1 MNHLISNSHFA
12 PFPGELDLVIEHLV
26 ELHGLGLACVPICRP
41 TGDSACSAP
50 WHPVPC
56 EAVGKRPLIAG
67 YPAMAEALPPA
78 SELVESVVELFPC
91 DLGIVVPRWA
101 VVVEGDSRDGE
112 REIVALAGAAI
123 ERAPVRE
130 RREGRGRGWLFRIDP
145 ESELPK
151 RVHVGTSNAIDILP
165 PGSIFVIP
173 PSVHRTGHRYN
184 WVPARA
190 PWDVPIS
197 ALPPAL
203 YELAMDGAKEVGQR
217 QVDLGCG
224 EFAPRLSSR
233 VAFLIA
239 SRSDLARLWR
249 GEGKSHGDTSRSGVD
264 YSVATLLDIA
274 GVPLNEIA
282 EAIAARPGAHR
293 ADRNYCVRTALAA
306 SRRGP

>member
-1 MNHLISNSHFA
+1 
-12 PFPGELDLVIEHLV
+12 
-26 ELHGLGLACVPICRP
+26 
-41 TGDSACSAP
+41 
-50 WHPVPC
+50 
-56 EAVGKRPLIAG
+56 
-67 YPAMAEALPPA
+67 MAETLPPA
-78 SELVESVVELFPC
+78 SELVESVVALFPC
-91 DLGIVVPRWA
+91 NLGIVVPRWA
-101 VVVEGDSRDGE
+101 VVVEGDSQEGE
-112 REIVALAGAAI
+112 KEIVALAGAAI
-123 ERAPVRE
+123 DHAPARE
-130 RREGRGRGWLFRIDP
+130 RREGRGRGWLFQIGP
-145 ESELPK
+145 GSEHPK
-151 RVHVGTSNAIDILP
+151 RVRVGTSKAIDILTA
-165 PGSIFVIP
+165 GSVFVVP
-173 PSVHRTGHRYN
+173 PSVHRTGHRFR
-184 WVPARA
+184 WVSGRA
-190 PWDVPIS
+190 PWEVSTPTLPT
-197 ALPPAL
+197 ALNG
-203 YELAMDGAKEVGQR
+203 LAIDGATERTQW